1 MKIKRSEFTRI
12 KGQLPK
18 AGLNFLKESN
28 FNGMGGLLDAWVK
41 GDPKTSKNFILVMV
55 DGNADTLTN
64 VVIFRNEKGKIEM
77 VKADSMYQT
86 FLTHKSL
93 RFR

>member
-1 MKIKRSEFTRI
+1 MKKSEFKRV

-28 FNGMGGLLDAWVK
+28 YNKMGGLLDAWVK
-41 GDPKTSKNFILVMV
+41 GDPKKSKNWILVMV

-64 VVIFRNEKGKIEM
+64 VVLFRNEQGKVEQ
-77 VKADSMYQT
+77 VSSDSMYQT
-86 FLTHKSL
+86 FLTHKAL